1 MTSGTHRPG
10 PGTEDVMRYHMQ
22 TILQT
27 ILQMCE
33 RWLFFIWLIPDVSHA
48 KITATSYGS
57 SPLNS
62 TGFVTLRFDCI
73 VLGFATP
80 ATRTFCMRF
89 CYTAGFATQPVL
101 QHRYNKAGFATL
113 PKKRRSVL
121 QHDFTSPGRHRHL
134 G

>member
-1 MTSGTHRPG
+1 MIVMTKQDTYIYIYIGAAFILN
-10 PGTEDVMRYHMQ
+10 HM
-22 TILQT
+22 QT

-80 ATRTFCMRF
+80 ATRT
-89 CYTAGFATQPVL
+89 L
-101 QHRYNKAGFATL
+101 QHIKD
-113 PKKRRSVL
+113 S
-121 QHDFTSPGRHRHL
+121 SPAE
-134 G
+134 

>member
-1 MTSGTHRPG
+1 MTKQDTYIYIGAAFILN
-10 PGTEDVMRYHMQ
+10 HM
-22 TILQT
+22 QT

-80 ATRTFCMRF
+80 ATRTFQHIKDSSPAPPGLCALQHGRF
-89 CYTAGFATQPVL
+89 CNTALVVA
-101 QHRYNKAGFATL
+101 KC
-113 PKKRRSVL
+113 
-121 QHDFTSPGRHRHL
+121 
-134 G
+134 

>member
-1 MTSGTHRPG
+1 MTKQDT
-10 PGTEDVMRYHMQ
+10 YICICAAFILNHM
-22 TILQT
+22 QT

-80 ATRTFCMRF
+80 ATRALIPSM
-89 CYTAGFATQPVL
+89 
-101 QHRYNKAGFATL
+101 QHTCL
-113 PKKRRSVL
+113 PNQTV
-121 QHDFTSPGRHRHL
+121 D
-134 G
+134 